1 MKKLIFSMAV
11 ATVFIAC
18 DNAANSGSNA
28 QDSLD
33 SIANAK
39 KEKIDSAAEQRK
51 AAIDSITEK
60 KKNALDGVDS
70 LNRKEDS
77 ATR

>member
-11 ATVFIAC
+11 ATLFIAC

-33 SIANAK
+33 SVANAK
-39 KEKIDSAAEQRK
+39 KEKKLTLQQS
-51 AAIDSITEK
+51 
-60 KKNALDGVDS
+60 NA
-70 LNRKEDS
+70 KQQ
-77 ATR
+77 